1 MTSPL
6 IGPDDLAPRLDDPS
20 WLVVDCRYDLKDL
33 EAGRRAYRE
42 SHVAGAVYA
51 DCLHDLSGPPV
62 TDRGRHPL
70 PTPGALERTFSRLGV
85 GPATT
90 VVGYDASGGPYA
102 ARLWWLL
109 QYAGH
114 DRALALDGGWQAW
127 HAAGGPVRAGEESR
141 EATTFRARPRRERVV
156 TADAVPAQRRLVDA
170 REAVRFRGEQEPID
184 AVAGRIP
191 GAVNRPWKENLEP
204 DGRFKPPAV
213 LRAAFE
219 QALAGTP
226 ADGAAVYCGSGVTA
240 CHDVLAMVVAG
251 LPMPK
256 LYAGSWSD
264 WISDPGRPVS
274 TGDDPPSDRPS
285 GPPPNAPR
293 PR

>member
-1 MTSPL
+1 MTGPL
-6 IGPDDLAPRLDDPS
+6 ITADALARRLDDPA

-42 SHVAGAVYA
+42 SHIAGAVYA

-70 PTPGALERTFSRLGV
+70 PTPDALERTLSRLGV
-85 GPATT
+85 GAETT

-127 HAAGGPVRAGEESR
+127 RAAGFPALAGEETR
-141 EATTFRARPRRERVV
+141 TATTFRARPRREWVV

-170 REAVRFRGEQEPID
+170 REAVRFRGEQEPFD
-184 AVAGRIP
+184 KVAGRIP
-191 GAVNRPWKENLEP
+191 DAVNRPWKDNL
-204 DGRFKPPAV
+204 DASGRFKPPAE

-219 QALAGTP
+219 RILAGTP
-226 ADGAAVYCGSGVTA
+226 SGESAVYCGSGVTA
-240 CHDVLAMVVAG
+240 CHDALAMVVAG

-264 WISDPGRPVS
+264 WISDPGRPVR
-274 TGDDPPSDRPS
+274 TGDDLQ
-285 GPPPNAPR
+285 A
-293 PR
+293 